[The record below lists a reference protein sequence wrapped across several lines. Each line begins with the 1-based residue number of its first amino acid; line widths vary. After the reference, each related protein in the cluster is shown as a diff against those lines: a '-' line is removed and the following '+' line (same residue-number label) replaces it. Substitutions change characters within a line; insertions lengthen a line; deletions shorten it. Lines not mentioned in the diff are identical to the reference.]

1 MKVRALTC
9 FSGLISM
16 YQGEERDV
24 PEGETLEDLLSCGYV
39 EKVQKRGGNESK
51 RNQGG

>member
-9 FSGLISM
+9 FSGRVSM
-16 YQGEERDV
+16 YQGEEKEIPD
-24 PEGETLEDLLSCGYV
+24 GKILDDLLSCGYV
-39 EKVQKRGGNESK
+39 EKVQKRGANESK